1 MSLSKNN
8 GTKRSRL
15 LIPGNGQMRLDPM
28 RARITAN
35 EERTGIGVE
44 IIEIKN
50 IEQTDISK

>member
-8 GTKRSRL
+8 GTKRKRL

-28 RARITAN
+28 RARITAS

-44 IIEIKN
+44 IIEIKD
-50 IEQTDISK
+50 IETSDISK